1 MGIEIQRTF
10 DPKKLQKELKDKQ
23 KKNLEVA
30 LQEAAT
36 EIVER
41 TRRQEPVNGGKFAKL
56 SDKYAKYKQRKGRH
70 GVPDLTFSGSMLR
83 AIQTKVEETINGLLG
98 TIFFGSTAES
108 EKARGNQKFRK
119 FFGLSRRQQ
128 TKIDE
133 TLEGK

>member
-1 MGIEIQRTF
+1 MAIEIERSF
-10 DPKKLQKELKDKQ
+10 DPKKIQKEIKERQ

-41 TRRQEPVNGGKFAKL
+41 TRRQEPVSGGRFAKL

-108 EKARGNQKFRK
+108 EKARGNQKLRK
-119 FFGLSRRQQ
+119 FFGLSRRQE
-128 TKIDE
+128 KALVE
-133 TLEGK
+133 KVGK